1 MLLDEFIPVDKSS
14 AIRAFLFSLL
24 TGDDVEVICKNEIPE
39 DVLSALNCLNLFGKV
54 VEQNGGVFKISGK
67 TKKPSQA
74 VYCGN
79 SATMMH
85 ILMGISVYLGMDLEL
100 SGDRSLMSRDHSD
113 FSEAAKLYHG
123 NFVDTALAKESAQ
136 LKSFHLISMLKN
148 GGKLHFKSRTRRNT
162 EDLLAKIGAKI
173 VENKNCIEVFPVECL
188 HGYSVEIKLD
198 PSAAFITAC
207 AAFVFGRSF
216 EISNIYHDESRMTPF
231 ILLKNAGFE
240 INIVN
245 IEEDGD
251 SFKVSGNPTNK
262 KVCDIS
268 VNKDQVAEII
278 DEIPFIAFMVARAGG
293 TFTVRNASWLRNKE
307 SDRIRESVQRFLLI
321 FKTEEFEDGFSV
333 SGAAKHALKGEIPHS
348 SDHRM
353 EMLSSFVSQDLGV
366 DFRMNDSYKI
376 SFPKFYELFKYL
388 KND

>member
-24 TGDDVEVICKNEIPE
+24 TDEDVEVICGSVLPE
-39 DVLSALNCLNLFGKV
+39 DVLSALNCLNLFSKV
-54 VEQNGGVFKISGK
+54 VKQNGVVFKISGK
-67 TKKPSQA
+67 TKKPLKA
-74 VYCGN
+74 IDCGN

-85 ILMGISVYLGMDLEL
+85 ILMGISVYLGMDFEL
-100 SGDRSLMSRDHSD
+100 AGDKSLMSRNHGD
-113 FSEAAKLYHG
+113 FSEAVKLYHG
-123 NFVDTALAKESAQ
+123 DFVDTALAKESAQ
-136 LKSFHLISMLKN
+136 LKSFHLISMLRN

-162 EDLLAKIGAKI
+162 EDLLAKMGAKI
-173 VENKNCIEVFPVECL
+173 VENKNCIEVSPVECL

-231 ILLKNAGFE
+231 ILLQNAGFE
-240 INIVN
+240 IK
-245 IEEDGD
+245 IEKERD
-251 SFKVSGNPTNK
+251 SFKVSGDPTCK
-262 KVCDIS
+262 KVRD
-268 VNKDQVAEII
+268 VDVEKDQVAEII

-348 SDHRM
+348 FDHRM

-376 SFPKFYELFKYL
+376 SFPRFYELFKYL

>member
-24 TGDDVEVICKNEIPE
+24 TDDDVEVICGSVLPE
-39 DVLSALNCLNLFGKV
+39 DVLSALNCLNLFGKL
-54 VEQNGGVFKISGK
+54 VEQNGGIFKISGK
-67 TKKPSQA
+67 TKKPVKA
-74 VYCGN
+74 IDCGN

-100 SGDRSLMSRDHSD
+100 TGDRSLMSRDHGD
-113 FSEAAKLYHG
+113 FSEAAKLYNG
-123 NFVDTALAKESAQ
+123 SFVETELAKESAQ

-162 EDLLAKIGAKI
+162 EDLLAKMGAKI
-173 VENKNCIEVFPVECL
+173 VENKNCIEVLPVEHL

-198 PSAAFITAC
+198 PSAAFVAAC
-207 AAFVFGRSF
+207 AAFVFGKSF
-216 EISNIYHDESRMTPF
+216 EISNIYKDDSRMTPF

-240 INIVN
+240 IK
-245 IEEDGD
+245 IEEESD
-251 SFKVSGNPTNK
+251 SFKVSGDPTCK
-262 KVCDIS
+262 KVRDID
-268 VNKDQVAEII
+268 VEENQVAEII
-278 DEIPFIAFMVARAGG
+278 DEIPFVAFMVARAGG
-293 TFTVRNASWLRNKE
+293 TFTVRGASWLRNKE
-307 SDRIRESVQRFLLI
+307 SDRISESVKRFSLT
-321 FKTEEFEDGFSV
+321 FETEEFADGFSV

-348 SDHRM
+348 FDHRM

>member
-24 TGDDVEVICKNEIPE
+24 TDDDVEVNCGSVLPE

-54 VEQNGGVFKISGK
+54 VEQKSEIFKISGK
-67 TKKPSQA
+67 TKKPLQSID
-74 VYCGN
+74 CGN

-85 ILMGISVYLGMDLEL
+85 ILMGISVCLGMDLKL

-123 NFVDTALAKESAQ
+123 DFVDTALAKESAQ

-162 EDLLAKIGAKI
+162 EDILAKMGVKI
-173 VENKNCIEVFPVECL
+173 VENKNCIEVSPVESL
-188 HGYSVEIKLD
+188 NGYSIEIKLD

-216 EISNIYHDESRMTPF
+216 EISNIYKDDSRMTPF
-231 ILLKNAGFE
+231 LLLQNTGFE
-240 INIVN
+240 IK
-245 IEEDGD
+245 IEKDYD
-251 SFKVSGNPTNK
+251 SFKVSGDPTNK
-262 KVCDIS
+262 EVRNINVD
-268 VNKDQVAEII
+268 KDQVAEII
-278 DEIPFIAFMVARAGG
+278 DEIPFIAFMVARIGK

-307 SDRIRESVQRFLLI
+307 SDRIRESVKRFSLI
-321 FKTEEFEDGFSV
+321 FETEEFADGFRV
-333 SGAAKHALKGEIPHS
+333 SGASRHALKGEAPHTF
-348 SDHRM
+348 DHRM
-353 EMLSSFVSQDLGV
+353 EMLSSLIALDNGI
-366 DFRMNDSYKI
+366 DFKMNDSYKI

-388 KND
+388 KNEQ

>member
-14 AIRAFLFSLL
+14 ATRAILFSLL
-24 TGDDVEVICKNEIPE
+24 TDDDVEVICENELPE

-54 VEQNGGVFKISGK
+54 VEEKDGIFKISGK
-67 TKKPSQA
+67 TRKPENPIN
-74 VYCGN
+74 CGN

-100 SGDRSLMSRDHSD
+100 TGDESLMSRDHSA
-113 FSEAAKLYHG
+113 FSEAAKLYAG
-123 NFVDTALAKESAQ
+123 NFVETALAKESAQ

-162 EDLLAKIGAKI
+162 EDLLTKMGAEI
-173 VENKNCIEVFPVECL
+173 VEKPNSVEVSPVGRL

-198 PSAAFITAC
+198 PSSAFVAAC

-216 EISNIYHDESRMTPF
+216 EISDIYHDESRMTPF
-231 ILLKNAGFE
+231 ILLQNAGFD
-240 INIVN
+240 VK
-245 IEEDGD
+245 IEEDAD
-251 SFKVSGNPTNK
+251 SFKVSGKP
-262 KVCDIS
+262 VCKEAHDIN
-268 VNKDQVAEII
+268 VEENQVAEII
-278 DEIPFIAFMVARAGG
+278 DEIPFIAFMVARIGG
-293 TFTVRNASWLRNKE
+293 TFSVRGASWLRNKE
-307 SDRIRESVQRFLLI
+307 SDRISESVKRFSLT
-321 FKTEEFEDGFSV
+321 FETEEFADGFSV
-333 SGAAKHALKGEIPHS
+333 SGVTRHALKGEAPHS

-353 EMLSSFVSQDLGV
+353 EMLSSFVSQDSGV

>member
-24 TGDDVEVICKNEIPE
+24 TDEDVEVICGSVLPE
-39 DVLSALNCLNLFGKV
+39 DVLSALNCLNLFGKA
-54 VEQNGGVFKISGK
+54 VEQNGWVFTISGK
-67 TKKPSQA
+67 TKKPLQA
-74 VYCGN
+74 IDCGN

-100 SGDRSLMSRDHSD
+100 TGDKSLMSRDHSA
-113 FSEAAKLYHG
+113 FSEAAKLYQG

-136 LKSFHLISMLKN
+136 LKSFHLISMLRN

-162 EDLLAKIGAKI
+162 EDLLAKMGAKI
-173 VENKNCIEVFPVECL
+173 VENKNCIEVLPVEHL

-198 PSAAFITAC
+198 PSSAFVAAC
-207 AAFVFGRSF
+207 AAFVFGKSF
-216 EISNIYHDESRMTPF
+216 EISNVYKDESRMTPF
-231 ILLKNAGFE
+231 ILLQNAGFE
-240 INIVN
+240 IK
-245 IEEDGD
+245 IEEERD
-251 SFKVSGNPTNK
+251 SFKVSGNT
-262 KVCDIS
+262 VCKEVHDIN
-268 VNKDQVAEII
+268 VDKNQVAEII

-307 SDRIRESVQRFLLI
+307 SDRISESVKRFSLT
-321 FKTEEFEDGFSV
+321 FETEEFADGFSV
-333 SGAAKHALKGEIPHS
+333 SGASKHPLKGDIPHS
-348 SDHRM
+348 FDHRM
-353 EMLSSFVSQDLGV
+353 EMLSSFVSQDSGV

-376 SFPKFYELFKYL
+376 SFPKFYELFEYL

>member
-14 AIRAFLFSLL
+14 AIRAILFSLL
-24 TGDDVEVICKNEIPE
+24 TDEDVEVICGSVLPE
-39 DVLSALNCLNLFGKV
+39 DVVSALNCLNLFGKV
-54 VEQNGGVFKISGK
+54 VEEKDGIFKISGK
-67 TKKPSQA
+67 TRKPENPIN
-74 VYCGN
+74 CGN

-100 SGDRSLMSRDHSD
+100 TGDKSLMSRDHSA
-113 FSEAAKLYHG
+113 FSEAAKLYTG

-148 GGKLHFKSRTRRNT
+148 GGELHFKSRTRRNT
-162 EDLLAKIGAKI
+162 EDLLAKMGAKI
-173 VENKNCIEVFPVECL
+173 VENKNCIEVFPVEHL

-216 EISNIYHDESRMTPF
+216 EISNIYKDESRMTPF
-231 ILLKNAGFE
+231 ILLQNAGFE
-240 INIVN
+240 IK
-245 IEEDGD
+245 IEKERD
-251 SFKVSGNPTNK
+251 SFKVSGNPICK
-262 KVCDIS
+262 EACDIS
-268 VNKDQVAEII
+268 IEENQVAEII

-293 TFTVRNASWLRNKE
+293 TFTVRGASWLRNKE
-307 SDRIRESVQRFLLI
+307 SDRIRESVKRFSLTHE
-321 FKTEEFEDGFSV
+321 TEEFADGFRV
-333 SGAAKHALKGEIPHS
+333 SGAVKHPLKGDVPHS
-348 SDHRM
+348 LDHRM
-353 EMLSSFVSQDLGV
+353 EMLSSLIAQDSCV

>member
-1 MLLDEFIPVDKSS
+1 MLLNRFIPVDKSS
-14 AIRAFLFSLL
+14 AIRAILFSLL
-24 TGDDVEVICKNEIPE
+24 TDDDVEVNCGSVLPE

-54 VEQNGGVFKISGK
+54 VEEKGGISKISGK
-67 TKKPSQA
+67 TKKPTTPID
-74 VYCGN
+74 CGN

-100 SGDRSLMSRDHSD
+100 TGDRSLMSRDHSA
-113 FSEAAKLYHG
+113 FSEASKLYHG

-162 EDLLAKIGAKI
+162 EDLLAKMGAKI
-173 VENKNCIEVFPVECL
+173 VENKNCIEVLPVEHL

-198 PSAAFITAC
+198 PSAAFVAAC
-207 AAFVFGRSF
+207 AAFVFGKSF
-216 EISNIYHDESRMTPF
+216 EISNIYKDDSRMTPF

-240 INIVN
+240 IK
-245 IEEDGD
+245 IEEESD
-251 SFKVSGNPTNK
+251 SFKVSGDPTCK
-262 KVCDIS
+262 KVRDID
-268 VNKDQVAEII
+268 VEENQVAEII
-278 DEIPFIAFMVARAGG
+278 DEIPFVAFMVARAGG
-293 TFTVRNASWLRNKE
+293 TFTVRGASWLRNKE
-307 SDRIRESVQRFLLI
+307 SDRISESVKRFSLL
-321 FKTEEFEDGFSV
+321 FETAEFADGFSV
-333 SGAAKHALKGEIPHS
+333 SGASRHALKWDAPHS
-348 SDHRM
+348 FDHRM
-353 EMLSSFVSQDLGV
+353 EMLSSFVSQDSGV

>member
-24 TGDDVEVICKNEIPE
+24 TDDDVEVICGSVLPE
-39 DVLSALNCLNLFGKV
+39 DVLSALNCLNLFGKI
-54 VEQNGGVFKISGK
+54 VEQNGGIFKISGK
-67 TKKPSQA
+67 TKKPVKA
-74 VYCGN
+74 IDCGN

-100 SGDRSLMSRDHSD
+100 TGDRSLMSRDHSD
-113 FSEAAKLYHG
+113 FSEAAKLYNG
-123 NFVDTALAKESAQ
+123 SFVETELAKESAQ
-136 LKSFHLISMLKN
+136 LKSFHLISMLRN

-173 VENKNCIEVFPVECL
+173 VENKNCIEVFPVERL

-198 PSAAFITAC
+198 PSAAFVAAC

-216 EISNIYHDESRMTPF
+216 EISNIYKDDSRMTPF
-231 ILLKNAGFE
+231 LLLRNAGFE
-240 INIVN
+240 IK
-245 IEEDGD
+245 IEKERD
-251 SFKVSGNPTNK
+251 SFKISGKPTNK
-262 KVCDIS
+262 KACDIN
-268 VNKDQVAEII
+268 VDKDQVAEII
-278 DEIPFIAFMVARAGG
+278 DEIPFIAFMIARAGG
-293 TFTVRNASWLRNKE
+293 TFTVRGASWLRNKE

-321 FKTEEFEDGFSV
+321 FKTEEFEDGFRV
-333 SGAAKHALKGEIPHS
+333 SGVAKHALKGDIPHS
-348 SDHRM
+348 FDHRM
-353 EMLSSFVSQDLGV
+353 EMLSSFVSQDSGYY
-366 DFRMNDSYKI
+366 FKMNDSYKI

>member
-1 MLLDEFIPVDKSS
+1 MLLNRFIPVDKSS

-24 TGDDVEVICKNEIPE
+24 TDEDVEVICGSVLPE
-39 DVLSALNCLNLFGKV
+39 DVLSALNCLNLFGKI
-54 VEQNGGVFKISGK
+54 VERNGGVYKISGK
-67 TKKPSQA
+67 TKKPMSPI
-74 VYCGN
+74 YCGN

-100 SGDRSLMSRDHSD
+100 SGDKSLMSRDHSD
-113 FSEAAKLYHG
+113 FSEAAKLYNG
-123 NFVDTALAKESAQ
+123 SFVETALAKESAQ

-162 EDLLAKIGAKI
+162 EDLLTKMGAKI
-173 VENKNCIEVFPVECL
+173 VENKNTIEVSPTETL

-198 PSAAFITAC
+198 PSSAFVAAC

-216 EISNIYHDESRMTPF
+216 EISDIYHDESRMTPF
-231 ILLKNAGFE
+231 ILLQNAGFD
-240 INIVN
+240 IK
-245 IEEDGD
+245 IEEDAD
-251 SFKVSGNPTNK
+251 SFKVSGKP
-262 KVCDIS
+262 VCKEAHDIN
-268 VNKDQVAEII
+268 VEENQVAEII
-278 DEIPFIAFMVARAGG
+278 DEIPFIAFMVARIGG
-293 TFTVRNASWLRNKE
+293 TFSVRGASWLRNKE
-307 SDRIRESVQRFLLI
+307 SDRISESVKRFSLT
-321 FKTEEFEDGFSV
+321 FETEEFADGFSV
-333 SGAAKHALKGEIPHS
+333 SGASKHALKGGIPHS

-353 EMLSSFVSQDLGV
+353 EMLSSFVSQDSGV

>member
-14 AIRAFLFSLL
+14 AIRAILFSLL
-24 TGDDVEVICKNEIPE
+24 TDDDVEVICENELSE

-54 VEQNGGVFKISGK
+54 VEEKDGIFKISGK
-67 TKKPSQA
+67 TRKPENPIN
-74 VYCGN
+74 CGN

-100 SGDRSLMSRDHSD
+100 TGDKSLMSRDHSA
-113 FSEAAKLYHG
+113 FSEAAKLYAG
-123 NFVDTALAKESAQ
+123 NFVDTSLAKESAQ

-148 GGKLHFKSRTRRNT
+148 GGKLYFKSRTRRNT
-162 EDLLAKIGAKI
+162 EDLLSKMGAKI
-173 VENKNCIEVFPVECL
+173 VENKNCIEVFPVERL

-198 PSAAFITAC
+198 PSSAFVSAC
-207 AAFVFGRSF
+207 AALIFGKSF

-240 INIVN
+240 IKID
-245 IEEDGD
+245 EESD

-262 KVCDIS
+262 EVQDIN
-268 VNKDQVAEII
+268 VEKDQVAEII

-293 TFTVRNASWLRNKE
+293 TFTIRGASWLRNKE
-307 SDRIRESVQRFLLI
+307 SDRIRESVKRFSLTHE
-321 FKTEEFEDGFSV
+321 TEEFADGFSV
-333 SGAAKHALKGEIPHS
+333 SGGAKHALKGEIPHS

-353 EMLSSFVSQDLGV
+353 EMLSSLIARDNGI
-366 DFRMNDSYKI
+366 DFKMNDSYKI